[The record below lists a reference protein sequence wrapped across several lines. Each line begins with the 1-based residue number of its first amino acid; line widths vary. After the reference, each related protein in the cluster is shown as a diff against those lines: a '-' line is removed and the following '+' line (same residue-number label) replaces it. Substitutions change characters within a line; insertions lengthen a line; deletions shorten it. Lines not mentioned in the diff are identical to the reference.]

1 MKNQFLSGLLV
12 VVSMM
17 VSACSPTSNGA
28 GAANAS
34 GVSDAGELHAITI
47 PRADA
52 TLFAKW
58 RARDE
63 DKESLNCDELVA
75 RLSPAYE
82 GGQRA
87 ITDYVAHEE
96 ELNHYQ
102 FQQCRKSIREQADAV
117 CQTAAEALGS
127 PESSA
132 FYSEYADVTELDAGC
147 ISKVRAELKNDEL
160 QYQVTGDKV
169 PFLKVQGTEESL
181 YNLSQ
186 LVHIEKTDSTRYP
199 GITTYEVR
207 AQFGA
212 SPSNGESA
220 PHNLSAVFLD
230 EGHADA
236 FVAVL
241 TQQKCPQSR
250 PLARSKASKPQPDE
264 QQDDTYDGLK
274 TRKP

>member
-1 MKNQFLSGLLV
+1 MKNQFLPGALLL
-12 VVSMM
+12 VSMM
-17 VSACSPTSNGA
+17 MSACSPVSSGA
-28 GAANAS
+28 GSSGAS
-34 GVSDAGELHAITI
+34 GASDVGEMHTITII

-96 ELNHYQ
+96 EVNHYQ
-102 FQQCRKSIREQADAV
+102 FQQCRKKIREQADAV
-117 CQTAAEALGS
+117 CQAATEALES
-127 PESSA
+127 PESSS
-132 FYSEYADVTELDAGC
+132 FYSEYVDVTELDTGC
-147 ISKVRAELKNDEL
+147 ISKVRAELKEDEL

-186 LVHIEKTDSTRYP
+186 LVHVEKSDSTPYS
-199 GITTYEVR
+199 GIKTYEVR

-212 SPSNGESA
+212 SPSNGESG

-241 TQQKCPQSR
+241 TQQKMPAKQTSH
-250 PLARSKASKPQPDE
+250 QE
-264 QQDDTYDGLK
+264 
-274 TRKP
+274 